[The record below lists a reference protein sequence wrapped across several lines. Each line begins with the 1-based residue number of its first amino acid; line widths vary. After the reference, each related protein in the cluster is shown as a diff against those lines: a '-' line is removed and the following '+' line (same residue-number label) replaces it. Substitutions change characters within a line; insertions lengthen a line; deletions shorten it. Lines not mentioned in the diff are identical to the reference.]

1 MAWLKFLQDPSSFW
15 KLGGRCGLVESKCFR
30 VEVLSSRSLTSR
42 SVNGSQNLNSACC
55 AYFAQKILIQSN
67 FFFRF
72 LDTSTPREFC
82 FVPLIQTISTCWHL
96 FFDILKRIF
105 RSLARIFHS
114 FFDCLT
120 LFFDPS
126 DNFFRPDDTF
136 NFRSLQTFLSI
147 CWHPFF
153 STCWHLSSTSCQNF
167 YRLENTTF
175 RSDDTFIFWF
185 SRPWD
190 TIFSV
195 SW

>member
-1 MAWLKFLQDPSSFW
+1 MWS
-15 KLGGRCGLVESKCFR
+15 RR
-30 VEVLSSRSLTSR
+30 VEVFSGRSLIESKSNKSKCQR
-42 SVNGSQNLNSACC
+42 IAKFKFGLLCLFCPKNSHP
-55 AYFAQKILIQSN
+55 IE
-67 FFFRF
+67 FFFSISWHF
-72 LDTSTPREFC
+72 DSSG
-82 FVPLIQTISTCWHL
+82 QTISTCWHS